1 MKQMENMAEQ
11 AAAGRS
17 TDTVLGHLSL
27 GEIVIPRA
35 MLDDPQVLGVLK
47 QIFEQYGENIAEFT
61 VGDLANKINP
71 ETGHPEF
78 FSFKKLFRK
87 IAPIASI
94 ALPIVAP
101 GLGSALGGA
110 LLGAGA
116 TGSATLGNALIGAGL
131 GGVTG
136 GAKGALLGGAGGA
149 IGANIGSAAG
159 VGATGPTQGSG
170 ILGAITRNIPGTS
183 ELASGISGLGNNLVN
198 AIGGGA
204 QSITGF
210 NPSQSVPSSALPSG
224 GIMGGTSSSGGGS
237 TYGGA
242 LGLASNIYSGLSQDE
257 ALKKQRQQLLA
268 ANQQQAANLE
278 TFDPSNITNDA
289 GYKFNL
295 EQGQQGLDRMLAA
308 RGSLFSGQA
317 LKAASEYNQQYAD
330 NALKDAYQRW
340 ADRTG
345 AQNAIIGSG
354 GQIQASTTGARASNL
369 SETLARIVGA
379 RNPQEEM
386 LQRLMLSRA

>member
-1 MKQMENMAEQ
+1 MEQMENMAEQ

-35 MLDDPQVLGVLK
+35 MLDDPQFMQMLK
-47 QIFEQYGENIAEFT
+47 QAFDEFDANIAEFT
-61 VGDLANKINP
+61 VGDPANKINP

-78 FSFKKLFRK
+78 FSFKKVFRK
-87 IAPIASI
+87 IAPIAAI
-94 ALPIVAP
+94 ALPFVAP
-101 GLGSALGGA
+101 GLGTALGGA

-237 TYGGA
+237 AYGGA

>member
-1 MKQMENMAEQ
+1 MEQMENMAEQ

-61 VGDLANKINP
+61 VGDPANKINP

-78 FSFKKLFRK
+78 FKFKKFLR
-87 IAPIASI
+87 IAAPIALAAI
-94 ALPIVAP
+94 P
-101 GLGSALGGA
+101 GIGQALGGA
-110 LLGAGA
+110 ILGAGA
-116 TGSATLGNALIGAGL
+116 TGAATLGNAIL
-131 GGVTG
+131 GGAAGGLTG
-136 GAKGALLGGAGGA
+136 GGIKGALTGAALGG

-159 VGATGPTQGSG
+159 VGSTGPTQGSG

-340 ADRTG
+340 ANRTG
-345 AQNAIIGSG
+345 AQNALIGFG
-354 GQIQASTTGARASNL
+354 GQTQASTTGARASNL
-369 SETLARIVGA
+369 SETLSRIVGA
-379 RNPQEEM
+379 RSPEEEM
-386 LQRLMLSRA
+386 LQRLMRSRA